1 MRRPII
7 WWVAFCLVTSSWQWL
22 LASLEEIQKT
32 SWGRAG
38 GRIFSALE
46 IVWNPPSLPT
56 SVGCTLSIRR
66 SRIADASPE
75 ISITLRICGAKNPP
89 TAQSFE
95 IAGMQPRPLDQ
106 YLLPLVPIQHKPL
119 PSGTKPVPNCIDIHR
134 KQTRV
139 LIRLRIDLHID
150 RRILFIHRE
159 KVPCKRWL

>member
-1 MRRPII
+1 MAERRQ
-7 WWVAFCLVTSSWQWL
+7 VNSTSGNGRST
-22 LASLEEIQKT
+22 ASVH
-32 SWGRAG
+32 
-38 GRIFSALE
+38 RI
-46 IVWNPPSLPT
+46 VRDPPSLPT

-66 SRIADASPE
+66 SRIADATPG
-75 ISITLRICGAKNPP
+75 ISITLRICSAKNSP
-89 TAQSFE
+89 AARSFE

-106 YLLPLVPIQHKPL
+106 YLLALVPIQHEPP
-119 PSGTKPVPNCIDIHR
+119 PSGAKPVPNCIDIHR